1 MPSSTS
7 TGRWLSTCAWR
18 VWSVRYVLPGG
29 ARPTHRH
36 TGVGAGPIVVIGTT
50 GDPAIP
56 LSSTELMADAL
67 DDGRLVVVEANQ
79 HTGYGVNQCINELV
93 NDYLI
98 ELMAPADDTMC
109 R

>member
-1 MPSSTS
+1 MDPRIDI
-7 TGRWLSTCAWR
+7 TGD
-18 VWSVRYVLPGG
+18 
-29 ARPTHRH
+29 
-36 TGVGAGPIVVIGTT
+36 GAGPIVVIGTT
-50 GDPAIP
+50 GDPATP

-67 DDGRLVVVEANQ
+67 DDGRLVVVEADQ

-98 ELMAPADDTMC
+98 ELTAPADDTMC